1 MRTAL
6 VPVSGMD
13 YDTHDYMIESDKGV
27 VRRRNNMYPN
37 SYYGELDGVNTGI
50 KGTTL
55 INILDPGDYVIGYV
69 EDKERNAGVLFC
81 HNASGHSIRRYYRD
95 SNTSEV
101 LASGAYLGFSE
112 THPINADIIGD
123 ILVWTDYNS
132 PPRKLNMARAVS
144 TSTDWKEVYS
154 VMDASVL
161 SLNVAPPIEA
171 PTWSWGTD
179 ATRKVNKMLGK
190 SFQFASQF
198 VYKDNEI
205 STVSPLS
212 SIVIPPSLFLNS
224 EQVFIDESAY
234 NYVTISADTGSS
246 EVKEVRFLAREG
258 NNGSWFIINEYEK
271 TGTDH
276 NTNVFVVFAN
286 DVVRKYVT
294 DEQSSTFYSDVPL
307 LAKDVKAVANRLV
320 LAGVKK
326 GYDVVDA
333 DFDISLEYE
342 DVSSITPTG
351 GVVTDGI
358 DYSSGLGGDYYI
370 KFTPGVI
377 STGEELSV
385 NIGLL
390 YSQYWLVDGFK
401 KRLKFNATYSVD
413 EPVLVGDTV
422 DMVLSRIAAKID
434 DSELEMIELLHVPM
448 EVSIVI
454 ETSVI
459 AGSLYVY
466 FRGVYSPSGSATYDF
481 SVVPSYDSELGTS
494 SVSSVLGAAAAVSS
508 YKSGSYYNV
517 AIEFL
522 DEYGRTSGAL
532 NPQKIYVPFNSERD
546 SENIGDRVRLA
557 FDVTAITPPSWA
569 THYRFMVSESVS
581 YSAVFPFITNEAYDT
596 TEGNRDVC
604 AIRIPTEAGYEFN
617 NGDFLLY
624 DDTNA
629 ITFQVITSKVGITVT
644 GTDYEGIFIIV
655 PRSTTY
661 DAAYYKGKVLSIYRP
676 KNSVTETVFF
686 EDYNTYTITG
696 GAMDTLT
703 GYIDCGDVHVCYRIY
718 DTAGGTE
725 AWVED
730 FVADIPS
737 GLRAYSKGRPMVV
750 LSEFGEVELQDI
762 CWGGKYFDNTDI
774 NDLSF
779 FKPLDRMQMNEAN
792 GVISRIVLVGDVL
805 KVLQE
810 NKETS
815 LYIGKG
821 QITDANGNLVTVMTG
836 TFIGAQNASELEYGT
851 KFPQSVVVNNR
862 DLYYWDGDRGEVIRS
877 SPNGQFPISSYKM
890 RSYFYSKKA
899 EVDSGTLSTVLGH
912 FDRKNNIYG
921 LTFSVDGVCETV
933 LFKDGMDMW
942 VTFVDYWTPYV
953 SNLGVFSQTPPSC
966 FGSIGNV
973 LYSFT
978 VGEMWEHE
986 SNVLL
991 NSFYG
996 VQYDSFIEQVFNEN
1010 PEIEKNLVSL
1020 GIDSNIAPNT
1030 IIESEESPTLNLK
1043 QKTVLYPA
1051 SYRSREGKYVSP
1063 VYNNIKTTA
1072 GDDLSLLHNG
1082 LKMKGRAFNISLT
1095 FDVDEELEYR
1105 LLEIG
1110 YLPVR

>member
-1 MRTAL
+1 M
-6 VPVSGMD
+6 
-13 YDTHDYMIESDKGV
+13 
-27 VRRRNNMYPN
+27 
-37 SYYGELDGVNTGI
+37 
-50 KGTTL
+50 
-55 INILDPGDYVIGYV
+55 
-69 EDKERNAGVLFC
+69 
-81 HNASGHSIRRYYRD
+81 
-95 SNTSEV
+95 
-101 LASGAYLGFSE
+101 
-112 THPINADIIGD
+112 
-123 ILVWTDYNS
+123 
-132 PPRKLNMARAVS
+132 
-144 TSTDWKEVYS
+144 
-154 VMDASVL
+154 
-161 SLNVAPPIEA
+161 
-171 PTWSWGTD
+171 
-179 ATRKVNKMLGK
+179 
-190 SFQFASQF
+190 
-198 VYKDNEI
+198 
-205 STVSPLS
+205 
-212 SIVIPPSLFLNS
+212 
-224 EQVFIDESAY
+224 
-234 NYVTISADTGSS
+234 
-246 EVKEVRFLAREG
+246 
-258 NNGSWFIINEYEK
+258 
-271 TGTDH
+271 
-276 NTNVFVVFAN
+276 
-286 DVVRKYVT
+286 
-294 DEQSSTFYSDVPL
+294 
-307 LAKDVKAVANRLV
+307 
-320 LAGVKK
+320 
-326 GYDVVDA
+326 
-333 DFDISLEYE
+333 
-342 DVSSITPTG
+342 
-351 GVVTDGI
+351 
-358 DYSSGLGGDYYI
+358 
-370 KFTPGVI
+370 
-377 STGEELSV
+377 
-385 NIGLL
+385 
-390 YSQYWLVDGFK
+390 
-401 KRLKFNATYSVD
+401 
-413 EPVLVGDTV
+413 
-422 DMVLSRIAAKID
+422 
-434 DSELEMIELLHVPM
+434 
-448 EVSIVI
+448 
-454 ETSVI
+454 
-459 AGSLYVY
+459 
-466 FRGVYSPSGSATYDF
+466 
-481 SVVPSYDSELGTS
+481 
-494 SVSSVLGAAAAVSS
+494 LGAAAAISS

-522 DEYGRTSGAL
+522 DDYERTSGAL
-532 NPQKIYVPFNSERD
+532 NSQRVYVPFNSERD
-546 SENIGDRVRLA
+546 AGNVGDRVRLA
-557 FDVTAITPPSWA
+557 FDVTGITPPTWA

-617 NGDFLLY
+617 EGDFLLY
-624 DDTNA
+624 DNTSA
-629 ITFQVITSKVGITVT
+629 ITFQVITSRVGITVS
-644 GTDYEGIFIIV
+644 GTDYDGIFIIV
-655 PRSTTY
+655 PKNSTY
-661 DAAYYKGKVLSIYRP
+661 NAAYYKGKVLSIHRP
-676 KNSVTETVFF
+676 KDTVTETVFF
-686 EDYNTYTITG
+686 EDYNTYTITSG
-696 GAMDTLT
+696 VMDTLT
-703 GYIDCGDVHVCYRIY
+703 GYIDCGDVHICYRKY

-762 CWGGKYFDNTDI
+762 CWGGKYFDNTNI

-792 GVISRIVLVGDVL
+792 GAISRIVLVGDVL

-890 RSYFYSKKA
+890 RSYFYSKKS

-933 LFKDGMDMW
+933 LFKEGMDMW

-953 SNLGVFSQTPPSC
+953 SNLGVFSQIPPSC

-978 VGEMWEHE
+978 IGGMWEHE

-1010 PEIEKNLVSL
+1010 PGIEKNLVSL

-1030 IIESEESPTLNLK
+1030 VIESEESPTLNLK

-1082 LKMKGRAFNISLT
+1082 LKMKGRVFNVSLT

>member
-13 YDTHDYMIESDKGV
+13 YDTHDYMMESDKGI

-37 SYYGELDGVNTGI
+37 SYYGELDGINTAI
-50 KGTTL
+50 KGMEL
-55 INILDPGDYVIGYV
+55 KNILSPGDFVIGYV

-81 HNASGHSIRRYYRD
+81 HNTGSHSIKRYFRD
-95 SNTSEV
+95 EDRVET
-101 LASGAYLGFSE
+101 LASGAVLCFDESHIIYG
-112 THPINADIIGD
+112 DIIGD
-123 ILVWTDYNS
+123 FLIWTDYNV
-132 PPRKLNMARAVS
+132 PPRKLNMTRAIS

-154 VMDASVL
+154 TIDGDTL
-161 SLNVAPPIEA
+161 SLNVRPPVTS
-171 PTWSWGTD
+171 PSWSWGAD
-179 ATRKVNKMLGK
+179 STRKVNKMLGK
-190 SFQFASQF
+190 SFQFAYQYI
-198 VYKDNEI
+198 YKDNEI
-205 STVSPLS
+205 STVSPFS

-224 EQVFIDESAY
+224 EQVFVDESSY
-234 NYVTISADTGSS
+234 NNVVLSVNTGNA
-246 EVKEVRFLAREG
+246 EVKTVRILAREG
-258 NNGSWFIINEYEK
+258 NNGSWFIVKDHAK

-276 NTNVFVVFAN
+276 NTIVSVVFAN

-294 DEQSSTFYSDVPL
+294 DEQASTFYSDVPL
-307 LAKDVKAVANRLV
+307 LARDVKAVLNRLV

-326 GYDVVDA
+326 GYDVPVA
-333 DFDISLEYE
+333 DFSVELVYDTIS
-342 DVSSITPTG
+342 SSTPTSG
-351 GVVTDGI
+351 TVTDGVAFSGGVTW
-358 DYSSGLGGDYYI
+358 DYFV
-370 KFTPGVI
+370 KFTPGAVAAGQEMYL
-377 STGEELSV
+377 TLGA
-385 NIGLL
+385 L
-390 YSQYWLVDGFK
+390 YNQWMLMGGTPE
-401 KRLKFNATYSVD
+401 RLKFMATFNTTEDV
-413 EPVLVGDTV
+413 VAGDTV
-422 DMVLSRIAAKID
+422 ETVLARIALRINAAGLGMI
-434 DSELEMIELLHVPM
+434 EYFHQPEGLEMI
-448 EVSIVI
+448 IQ
-454 ETSVI
+454 TSVV

-466 FRGVYSPSGSATYDF
+466 FRGAYSPTGSATFDF
-481 SVVPSYDSELGTS
+481 AVVPSYDSQVSLS
-494 SVSSVLGAAAAVSS
+494 SVNSVVEAAAAVSS

-522 DEYGRTSGAL
+522 DNYGRTSGAL
-532 NPQKIYVPFNSERD
+532 NSQKIYVPFNSERD
-546 SENIGDRVRLA
+546 AGNVGDRVRLT
-557 FDVTAITPPSWA
+557 FDVTGVVPPSWA
-569 THYRFMVSESVS
+569 TNYRFMVSESVS
-581 YSAVFPFITNEAYDT
+581 YSAVFPFITDMAYDA
-596 TEGNRDVC
+596 TEGNRLVC
-604 AIRIPTEAGYEFN
+604 AIRIPTETGYEFN
-617 NGDFLLY
+617 DGDFLLY
-624 DDTNA
+624 DDASA
-629 ITFQVITSKVGITVT
+629 ITFQIITSKVGHTDS

-655 PRSTTY
+655 PKNSTY
-661 DAAYYKGKVLSIYRP
+661 DATYYKGKVLSIHRP
-676 KNSVTETVFF
+676 KDTVTETVFF
-686 EDYNTYTITG
+686 EDYNTYTITAG
-696 GAMDTLT
+696 VMDTLT
-703 GYIDCGDVHVCYRIY
+703 GYIDCGDVHICYRIY

-762 CWGGKYFDNTDI
+762 CWGGKYFDNTNI

-779 FKPLDRMQMNEAN
+779 FKPLDRLQMNEAN
-792 GVISRIVLVGDVL
+792 GAISRIVLVGDVL

-815 LYIGKG
+815 LYMGKG

-877 SPNGQFPISSYKM
+877 SPNGQFPISSYRM

-899 EVDSGTLSTVLGH
+899 QVDSGTLSKVIGH
-912 FDRKNNIYG
+912 FDRKNNTYG

-933 LFKDGMDMW
+933 LFKEGMDMW

-953 SNLGVFSQTPPSC
+953 NNLGQSSQTPPSY

-973 LYSFT
+973 LYSF
-978 VGEMWEHE
+978 VIGGMWEHE
-986 SNVLL
+986 KTGVL

-1010 PEIEKNLVSL
+1010 AGVEKNLVSL

-1030 IIESEESPTLNLK
+1030 VIESEESPTLNLK

-1063 VYNNIKTTA
+1063 IYNNIKTTA

-1082 LKMKGRAFNISLT
+1082 FKMKGRAFNISLT
-1095 FDVDEELEYR
+1095 FDVSTELEYR

>member
-13 YDTHDYMIESDKGV
+13 YDTHDYMIESDKGI

-55 INILDPGDYVIGYV
+55 INILDPGDFVIGYV

-81 HNASGHSIRRYYRD
+81 HNASGHSIRRYFRD

-112 THPINADIIGD
+112 EHRINADIIGD
-123 ILVWTDYNS
+123 ILVWTDYNV
-132 PPRKLNMARAVS
+132 PPRKLNMTRATS

-154 VMDASVL
+154 VLDASVL
-161 SLNVAPPIEA
+161 SLNVPPPIEA

-212 SIVIPPSLFLNS
+212 SIVIPPSIFLNS
-224 EQVFIDESAY
+224 EQVFVDESTY

-258 NNGSWFIINEYEK
+258 NNGSWFIIDEYEK

-276 NTNVFVVFAN
+276 NTDVFIVFAN

-326 GYDVVDA
+326 GYDVPDA
-333 DFDISLEYE
+333 NFDVTLVYE
-342 DVSSITPTG
+342 DVSNSTPVAGT
-351 GVVTDGI
+351 VTDGI
-358 DYSSGLGGDYYI
+358 VYGSGLSGDYFV
-370 KFTPGVI
+370 KFSPGAVTPGQEVYLNLGAQYKQWI
-377 STGEELSV
+377 LIDGIPDRLWFNTQFSTTE
-385 NIGLL
+385 
-390 YSQYWLVDGFK
+390 D
-401 KRLKFNATYSVD
+401 
-413 EPVLVGDTV
+413 VLAGDTA
-422 DMVLSRIAAKID
+422 DTVLARIALRINAAGL
-434 DSELEMIELLHVPM
+434 SMLEYLDAPPPISML
-448 EVSIVI
+448 I
-454 ETSVI
+454 ETSVV
-459 AGSLYVY
+459 AGELYVY
-466 FRGVYSPSGSATYDF
+466 IRGSYSASGSGLYSPWTNGTYVSDV
-481 SVVPSYDSELGTS
+481 SLS
-494 SVSSVLGAAAAVSS
+494 SVNAVVEAAASVSS

-532 NPQKIYVPFNSERD
+532 NPQKIYVPFNSER
-546 SENIGDRVRLA
+546 EAGDVDKRVRLA
-557 FDVTAITPPSWA
+557 FDVTGMTPPSWA

-617 NGDFLLY
+617 GGDFLLY
-624 DDTNA
+624 DDTSA
-629 ITFQVITSKVGITVT
+629 ITFQVITSKVGVTVS
-644 GTDYEGIFIIV
+644 GTDYDGIFIIV
-655 PRSTTY
+655 PRNGTY
-661 DAAYYKGKVLSIYRP
+661 NAAYYKGKVLSIHRP
-676 KNSVTETVFF
+676 KDIVTETVFF

-703 GYIDCGDVHVCYRIY
+703 GYIDCGDVHICYRIY

-762 CWGGKYFDNTDI
+762 CWGGKYFDNTNI

-792 GVISRIVLVGDVL
+792 GAISRIVLVGDVL

-899 EVDSGTLSTVLGH
+899 EVDSGALSSVLGH

-933 LFKDGMDMW
+933 LFKEGMDMW

-953 SNLGVFSQTPPSC
+953 SNLGVFSQIPPSS

-978 VGEMWEHE
+978 IGEMWEHE
-986 SNVLL
+986 SNILL
-991 NSFYG
+991 NYFYG
-996 VQYDSFIEQVFNEN
+996 VQYNAFIEQVFNEN
-1010 PEIEKNLVSL
+1010 PGIEKNIVSL
-1020 GIDSNIAPNT
+1020 GIDSNVAPNT

-1043 QKTVLYPA
+1043 QKTVLYPP
-1051 SYRSREGKYVSP
+1051 SYRRREGKYVSP

-1095 FDVDEELEYR
+1095 FDVDSEFEYR